1 MNRGINPF
9 PEGASYKEYTLPAV
23 SIRSPAGE
31 NCVHMMDSNPIA
43 ETLEKLWPEPALHVA
58 DSTTADTQAK
68 MDQLQYSSFPAFM
81 PKIPNILNASSAEYY
96 HRERAALFG
105 MSLIDIENAKG
116 AQA

>member
-1 MNRGINPF
+1 
-9 PEGASYKEYTLPAV
+9 
-23 SIRSPAGE
+23 
-31 NCVHMMDSNPIA
+31 MMDSNPIA